1 MKRSIAKL
9 IATYITFVVIM
20 MLWKPIFMVAHYDLY
35 SQFPASDWLKVL
47 YEGLPL
53 DLSMAGYFTII
64 PGLLLIARQ
73 WAQNKG
79 IKAIETAYY
88 IIISIAM
95 AVVLCLDIVLY
106 DYWGTRLDTTPLF
119 YFSSSPKAA
128 FASVSPTYIITSFLC
143 IIAVAAT
150 IYAVLRYTLLRF
162 NIVKSQS
169 LATTATVLLATA
181 LLFIPIRGGFTVS
194 TMNMSAVYF
203 SQDQRLNHAAINPM
217 FSFMY
222 SATHQNNFSSQFR
235 YHSDEKANELFEQMI
250 ERPTADSIPQ
260 LFTTTRPDVYLIIM
274 EGFSSHLM
282 SLLNGRAPIA
292 VNMDSIANEGIL
304 FTNCFANG
312 YRTDRALPAV
322 LAAYPSQPTTSIMKD
337 VTKTDNLP
345 SIPRTFKQ
353 NGYDITYYYGG
364 DANFTNMYAFLVSAG
379 FDNIISDKDFPINER
394 LSKWGAHDHVVFN
407 RCIEDVSQYS
417 GNTPSLRVI
426 QTSSSHEP
434 FEVPYNN
441 PKHDDIRA
449 NAFAYTDSCLGDF
462 VNRLKNLGKWE
473 SSLLVIVPDHY
484 GSYPKDLEN
493 PVERHR
499 VPLICT
505 GGVIADEAPRRINTL
520 SSQVDIAATLFHQLG
535 INHDEFIFSKNI
547 LNSSTP
553 HYAFFVDQS
562 QFGLVTD
569 SGTVVYNCNAEAI
582 VYSSGDTTCLDY
594 GKAYLQKLYDDLD
607 QR

>member
-9 IATYITFVVIM
+9 FATYFIFVVIM
-20 MLWKPIFMVAHYDLY
+20 MLWKPIFMVAHLDIY
-35 SQFPASDWLKVL
+35 SQFTAADWFRVI

-53 DLSMAGYFTII
+53 DLSMAGYLTVI
-64 PGLLLIARQ
+64 PGLLLIAQQ
-73 WAQNKG
+73 WLQSKIAKT
-79 IKAIETAYY
+79 IETTYY
-88 IIISIAM
+88 VIISVAM
-95 AVVLCLDIVLY
+95 AIVLCLDIVLY

-119 YFSSSPKAA
+119 YFSSSPQAA
-128 FASVSPTYIITSFLC
+128 LASVSLTYIIASFVC
-143 IIAVAAT
+143 IIAVAAA
-150 IYAVLRYTLLRF
+150 IFAIFRYTLLK
-162 NIVKSQS
+162 IKIEKSKS
-169 LATTATVLLATA
+169 AITSVTLLLATA
-181 LLFIPIRGGFTVS
+181 MLFIPIRGGFTVA

-217 FSFMY
+217 FSFLY

-235 YHSDEKANELFEQMI
+235 YHTAEKADELFGQMI
-250 ERPTADSIPQ
+250 EQPTPDSIPQ

-274 EGFSSHLM
+274 ESFSSHLM
-282 SLLNGRAPIA
+282 ATLNGRAPVA
-292 VNMDSIANEGIL
+292 VNMDSIANDGIL

-353 NGYDITYYYGG
+353 NGYNITYYYGG
-364 DANFTNMYAFLVSAG
+364 DANFTNMHAFLVSAG

-407 RCIEDVSQYS
+407 RCIEDVSQYNN
-417 GNTPSLRVI
+417 NTPTLRVI

-441 PKHDDIRA
+441 PDHSDIRA
-449 NAFAYTDSCLGDF
+449 NAFAYTDSCLGNF
-462 VNRLKNLGKWE
+462 ANRLKDLGKWE
-473 SSLLVIVPDHY
+473 NSLLVIVPDHY
-484 GSYPKDLEN
+484 GSFPKELEN
-493 PVERHR
+493 AVERHR
-499 VPLICT
+499 IPLIFT
-505 GGVIADEAPRRINTL
+505 GGVIAPNAPRRINTL
-520 SSQVDIAATLFHQLG
+520 SSQIDIAATLFHQLG
-535 INHDEFIFSKNI
+535 INHDDFIFSKNI
-547 LNSSTP
+547 LNPSSP

-569 SGTVVYNCNAEAI
+569 SGTVVYNCNAEAL
-582 VYSSGDTTCLDY
+582 VYSYGDTTCLDH
-594 GKAYLQKLYDDLD
+594 GKAFLQKLYDDLD